1 MLFGHYMPANQETV
15 AIETESYDFRTNELR
30 TFLASFKVVFVVL

>member
-30 TFLASFKVVFVVL
+30 TFFSEF